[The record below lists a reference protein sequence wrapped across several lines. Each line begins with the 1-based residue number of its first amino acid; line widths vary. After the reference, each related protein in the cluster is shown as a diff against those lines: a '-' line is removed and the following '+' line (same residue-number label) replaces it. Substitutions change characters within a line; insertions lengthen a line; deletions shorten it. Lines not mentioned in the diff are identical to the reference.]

1 MPSALSFK
9 HLNSLAKMYSTPY
22 GTINNKTIVWTDQV
36 VSESLLIL
44 HILQAVFTDPK
55 FGLFSIVLREWRKV
69 PCINLKVPNLDL
81 VHIFYFCDL
90 KKNESDTLIKMR
102 KQMDKLF
109 KAILMENTIKVDY
122 LSLCKDKIM

>member
-1 MPSALSFK
+1 
-9 HLNSLAKMYSTPY
+9 
-22 GTINNKTIVWTDQV
+22 V

-44 HILQAVFTDPK
+44 HILEAVFTDPK

-90 KKNESDTLIKMR
+90 KMKVTLIKMR
-102 KQMDKLF
+102 KQMDNLF
-109 KAILMENTIKVDY
+109 KTILMENTIKIDY
-122 LSLCKDKIM
+122 LSMSIMQMLPLLTASCSFSRAAVVGSISA